1 MDPKSGS
8 GGLGSMMRVLALTDR
23 WRCTPR
29 MAFLANLE
37 TRRVV
42 LKRLVEA
49 PDASASIISSS
60 SWRRCSAA
68 LRLSDELELLG
79 AEGEGLDL
87 GEGPDGARGE
97 REVGGGLG
105 VERPG
110 EQLLPAEVPLLELAG
125 PGCRSP
131 CGRRRWWSSRAGPG

>member
-1 MDPKSGS
+1 VPPP
-8 GGLGSMMRVLALTDR
+8 GGLYEAGGPGPPLLRIEPEGLLQLLAVQ
-23 WRCTPR
+23 
-29 MAFLANLE
+29 AAELA
-37 TRRVV
+37 
-42 LKRLVEA
+42 
-49 PDASASIISSS
+49 
-60 SWRRCSAA
+60 
-68 LRLSDELELLG
+68 SDELELLG

>member
-1 MDPKSGS
+1 
-8 GGLGSMMRVLALTDR
+8 VQAAELA
-23 WRCTPR
+23 
-29 MAFLANLE
+29 
-37 TRRVV
+37 
-42 LKRLVEA
+42 
-49 PDASASIISSS
+49 
-60 SWRRCSAA
+60 
-68 LRLSDELELLG
+68 SDELELLG

-125 PGCRSP
+125 PGCRSLKP
-131 CGRRRWWSSRAGPG
+131 VRPPSVVELSSWPRMMKSISSTGSPSARCRWPRCRGWA